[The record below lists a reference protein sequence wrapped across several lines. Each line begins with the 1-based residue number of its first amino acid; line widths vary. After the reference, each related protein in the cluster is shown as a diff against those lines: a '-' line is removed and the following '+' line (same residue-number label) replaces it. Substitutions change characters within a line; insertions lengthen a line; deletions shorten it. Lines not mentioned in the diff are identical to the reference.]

1 MPDLAEGDRELVI
14 VRGLGYNSEGVEGHL
29 QGQQVVINP
38 GCILEPPEELPEDKL
53 DQPLLCSHRLGE
65 AAADST
71 GQSLTEGHF
80 HSQ

>member
-38 GCILEPPEELPEDKL
+38 GCILEPPEELLSLPSR
-53 DQPLLCSHRLGE
+53 QTGPTTPRFPQARRSCSRFKG
-65 AAADST
+65 T
-71 GQSLTEGHF
+71 VF
-80 HSQ
+80 N

>member
-38 GCILEPPEELPEDKL
+38 GSILEPPEELRGLP
-53 DQPLLCSHRLGE
+53 
-65 AAADST
+65 
-71 GQSLTEGHF
+71 
-80 HSQ
+80 